1 MQSLALAAL
10 LLIAGLAAAGP
21 TGLLAWA
28 EHAAMLE
35 EQRAAVAEL
44 EEQRADL
51 ANRVALLDPDRADPD
66 LVGELLRERMNVI
79 RPDEIVI
86 PIED

>member
-1 MQSLALAAL
+1 
-10 LLIAGLAAAGP
+10 
-21 TGLLAWA
+21 
-28 EHAAMLE
+28 MLE